1 MGGSPD
7 TGDSPEIIITSHP
20 YTGRIQPDAN
30 YKPDFMTRYRA
41 GRVLMQAVLKSTC
54 GFRVEGAENIPAQGP
69 AILACNHQSLAD
81 PPFIAVA
88 IPQRQVY
95 FIAKKELRTM
105 PVIGWVV
112 RGCGCVW
119 VDRRARDGKAL
130 QGALEVLRQN
140 RLLGIFPEGTRSK
153 SGKLLP
159 AHSGVATLALH
170 TGAPVIPA
178 AVFNT
183 LDILQSRWPWGHQP
197 LGVRF
202 GQPICFEREETANRE
217 RIRIVK
223 DEIMWRISQL
233 MQQGMPQ

>member
-1 MGGSPD
+1 MD
-7 TGDSPEIIITSHP
+7 DSREVAITSHD
-20 YTGRIQPDAN
+20 YTGPLGPDAD
-30 YKPDFMTRYRA
+30 YKPDFMGRYRA
-41 GRVLMQAVLKSTC
+41 GQLLMQAVLKLTC
-54 GFRVEGAENIPAQGP
+54 GCRIEGAENIPCQGA

-81 PPFIAVA
+81 PPFIAAAVSR
-88 IPQRQVY
+88 RQVY
-95 FIAKKELRTM
+95 FVAKKELKTM
-105 PVIGWVV
+105 PVIGWIV

-130 QGALEVLRQN
+130 QGAFEVLRQN

-170 TGAPVIPA
+170 TGVPVIPA

-183 LDILQSRWPWGHQP
+183 LDILQTKWLWGHKP
-197 LGVRF
+197 LGLRF
-202 GQPICFEREETANRE
+202 GKPICFDREETASRE